1 MVKHIERE
9 YSFCKSLVFAIQN
22 ITGDKTHEILAK
34 LVSEADQALQEYEVD
49 VNEKRSTGYY
59 AEDRIK
65 KYIYYPGTKIY
76 LGAYV
81 GVRARKSHGTTQS
94 GKKFRGMYNI
104 VSYNFKLP
112 QSYVKMNDSK
122 YDEIAVDGM
131 LTDTSFDFNEPS
143 VKNPKTPAEKRK
155 EQAEK
160 RALAKAKREA
170 KLAAK
175 KIP

>member
-1 MVKHIERE
+1 
-9 YSFCKSLVFAIQN
+9 
-22 ITGDKTHEILAK
+22 
-34 LVSEADQALQEYEVD
+34 
-49 VNEKRSTGYY
+49 
-59 AEDRIK
+59 
-65 KYIYYPGTKIY
+65 
-76 LGAYV
+76 
-81 GVRARKSHGTTQS
+81 
-94 GKKFRGMYNI
+94 MYNI

-175 KIP
+175 KNTLADSIKIQRIGGI

>member
-1 MVKHIERE
+1 
-9 YSFCKSLVFAIQN
+9 
-22 ITGDKTHEILAK
+22 
-34 LVSEADQALQEYEVD
+34 
-49 VNEKRSTGYY
+49 
-59 AEDRIK
+59 
-65 KYIYYPGTKIY
+65 
-76 LGAYV
+76 
-81 GVRARKSHGTTQS
+81 
-94 GKKFRGMYNI
+94 
-104 VSYNFKLP
+104 
-112 QSYVKMNDSK
+112 MNDSK

-175 KIP
+175 KNTLADSIKIQRIGGI